1 MPDYCNFVFR
11 LIAYTRNE
19 VISMAKRGP
28 RRSRKNKYITL
39 YSPFL
44 MKETKHELIG
54 EPIESEEG
62 VRQQWARCTKSRHS
76 QLINLDTLEA
86 KQNGTDLYET
96 TVSREDSV
104 TYNPRREYNIGE
116 VVYHELW
123 DDVGRVTGKEITSNG
138 GYAIV
143 VHFEKNKEKRLIE
156 KLGS

>member
-1 MPDYCNFVFR
+1 
-11 LIAYTRNE
+11 
-19 VISMAKRGP
+19 MAKRGP

-54 EPIESEEG
+54 EPIESEG

-86 KQNGTDLYET
+86 KQNGDDAPDTA
-96 TVSREDSV
+96 VSREDSV
-104 TYNPRREYNIGE
+104 AYSPRREYSIGE

-138 GYAIV
+138 GFAIV
-143 VHFEKNKEKRLIE
+143 VYFEKNKEKRLIE

>member
-1 MPDYCNFVFR
+1 
-11 LIAYTRNE
+11 
-19 VISMAKRGP
+19 MAKRGP

-54 EPIESEEG
+54 DPIESDDG
-62 VRQQWARCTKSRHS
+62 GRQQWARCTKSRHS

-86 KQNGTDLYET
+86 KQNGTDSLDM

-104 TYNPRREYNIGE
+104 AYSPRQEYSIGDA
-116 VVYHELW
+116 VYHELW

-138 GYAIV
+138 GCAIV

-156 KLGS
+156 KLVS